1 MPHLQYMLNRASCS
15 QLALTSGSL
24 VTGDTSNPS
33 VLIGHT
39 STWGPKPG
47 CDDDDDNALP
57 VAVWAAI
64 GAGAA
69 VALMVVLCCI
79 CLCCR
84 RRNRQKHASAQNNS
98 WQAHEEN
105 GNGQQHES
113 LIAASV
119 PSVQQVHESGH
130 QVRGQP
136 AISPVVQPLPYQ
148 EQMNEMSKVSSVP
161 EAVKHS
167 TNVTSTATSFS
178 QREVNQGA
186 STNSASAK
194 RYTQANTAIDPP
206 PAQHVVHADI
216 GASEDEEL
224 EGDPGPGPTMYDG
237 KFLLREADMCL
248 DDCACKHLAE
258 ICMHV
263 LVLPRFSRHVSTHH
277 ILWCCV
283 GQNCE
288 VHLGSAGL

>member
-1 MPHLQYMLNRASCS
+1 MSSESL
-15 QLALTSGSL
+15 LA
-24 VTGDTSNPS
+24 GDTSNSS
-33 VLIGHT
+33 VLIGQIIT
-39 STWGPKPG
+39 FGPRDG
-47 CDDDDDNALP
+47 CDGDDDNALP
-57 VAVWAAI
+57 VAVLAGI

-79 CLCCR
+79 CVCCS
-84 RRNRQKHASAQNNS
+84 RRNKEKHAAAQNSS

-113 LIAASV
+113 LIAAIV

-161 EAVKHS
+161 EVVKHS
-167 TNVTSTATSFS
+167 TNVTSTATSIS
-178 QREVNQGA
+178 QREVNQGVGA
-186 STNSASAK
+186 NTASAK
-194 RYTQANTAIDPP
+194 RYTQANTAMDPP
-206 PAQHVVHADI
+206 PAQHVVHADM

-237 KFLLREADMCL
+237 KVLLRKADIEL
-248 DDCACKHLAE
+248 EDCACKQLVALRLHLLTLLSDFKR
-258 ICMHV
+258 CPV
-263 LVLPRFSRHVSTHH
+263 V
-277 ILWCCV
+277 LWCP
-283 GQNCE
+283 E
-288 VHLGSAGL
+288 L